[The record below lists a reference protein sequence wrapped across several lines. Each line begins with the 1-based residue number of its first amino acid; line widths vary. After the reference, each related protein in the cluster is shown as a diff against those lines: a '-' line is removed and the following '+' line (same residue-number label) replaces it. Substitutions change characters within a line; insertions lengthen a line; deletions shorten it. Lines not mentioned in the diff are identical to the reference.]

1 MAWAST
7 YPAAKA
13 KLIALWSA
21 AVTQPIING
30 PVVGVGQDAVGTV
43 GFQDENNPI
52 TAEIDWTQEGAAPTP
67 TREQYLIYCSAG
79 INWGSATAAVI
90 PDAEAAVFG
99 LFNALAGVLGP
110 DITLGTAGVMNA
122 RAERGQLY
130 ESQGGDG
137 LTVILKFSVAIDAFT
152 TV

>member
-13 KLIALWSA
+13 KLIALWDA
-21 AVTQPIING
+21 ATSNPIING
-30 PVVGVGQDAVGTV
+30 PTIGVGQDAVGTV

-52 TAEIDWTQEGAAPTP
+52 TAELDWIQEGAAPIP
-67 TREQYLIYCSAG
+67 EREQYIIYCSAG
-79 INWGSATAAVI
+79 INWGSTGVI

-137 LTVILKFSVAIDAFT
+137 LTVVLKFSVAIDAFT
-152 TV
+152 TI

>member
-13 KLIALWSA
+13 KLIALWDA
-21 AVTQPIING
+21 AVPQPIING
-30 PVVGVGQDAVGTV
+30 PNVGAGQDAVGTV
-43 GFQDENNPI
+43 GFQDENNPL
-52 TAEIDWTQEGAAPTP
+52 TAEIDWTQEGASPIP
-67 TREQYLIYCSAG
+67 TREQYLVYCSAG
-79 INWGSATAAVI
+79 INWGSTVGVI

-122 RAERGQLY
+122 RVERGQLY
-130 ESQGGDG
+130 ETQGGDG
-137 LTVILKFSVAIDAFT
+137 LTVVLKFTVAIDAYT